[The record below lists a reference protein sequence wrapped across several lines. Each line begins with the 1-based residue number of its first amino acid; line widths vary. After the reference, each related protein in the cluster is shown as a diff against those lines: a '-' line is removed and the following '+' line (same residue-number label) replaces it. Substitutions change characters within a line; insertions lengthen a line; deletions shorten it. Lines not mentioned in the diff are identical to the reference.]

1 MIKLWGLYGAM
12 WATVI
17 SEIAV
22 MIYQLWAVRKLLSYK
37 ALFASSWKYFVSSFI
52 MFCLVFWMN
61 QTMKDSWLMM
71 GLEIFVGILIYIIL
85 IWMLRA
91 PIIEQA
97 TDLTKKKLFNKE

>member
-1 MIKLWGLYGAM
+1 MEL
-12 WATVI
+12 V
-17 SEIAV
+17 EIMGV
-22 MIYQLWAVRKLLSYK
+22 MGKD
-37 ALFASSWKYFVSSFI
+37 
-52 MFCLVFWMN
+52 WMN